1 MPQDLCKKWHMSH
14 IISLQSVL
22 NTKYYDSIN
31 FYEER
36 GWQTCGFFC
45 VFLKRERVENRDKK
59 KTWNK
64 GENQEQA
71 SPILMVIW
79 TDLYEPT
86 YTIPNAPQ
94 I

>member
-1 MPQDLCKKWHMSH
+1 MCIHTNVVDRPVTFFVFFFLCFFEEKK
-14 IISLQSVL
+14 
-22 NTKYYDSIN
+22 
-31 FYEER
+31 
-36 GWQTCGFFC
+36 G
-45 VFLKRERVENRDKK
+45 RESRQK

-71 SPILMVIW
+71 PPILMVIW